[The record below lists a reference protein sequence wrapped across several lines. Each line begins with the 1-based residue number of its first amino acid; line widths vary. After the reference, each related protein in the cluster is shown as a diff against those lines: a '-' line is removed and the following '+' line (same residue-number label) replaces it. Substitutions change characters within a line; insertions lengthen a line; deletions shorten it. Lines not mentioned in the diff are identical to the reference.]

1 MRIATDAQSQK
12 MLGTSFTKKAE
23 QLSLE
28 VCSENLKGR
37 AVFQAVRSPG
47 KARDRKVHIV
57 LKEQE
62 EFNVVRK

>member
-1 MRIATDAQSQK
+1 

-28 VCSENLKGR
+28 GCLEVCLENLKGR
-37 AVFQAVRSPG
+37 TFFQAGRSRG